1 MVKCSLTEFG
11 RAGPDNKHWDD
22 LEPKVNLSGPPIQ
35 SISTF
40 YIIFSSFEV
49 MLFANTPKNLQPKT
63 HTLQKINPHFSYI
76 RFSFQQKIADILL
89 CLNGDDEPRY
99 MHSIKSNWMNKKR
112 DKKFSWLM

>member
-11 RAGPDNKHWDD
+11 RAGPDNKNWDD

-40 YIIFSSFEV
+40 YIIFFPFEV
-49 MLFANTPKNLQPKT
+49 ILFTNTPIKIT
-63 HTLQKINPHFSYI
+63 KINPHFSYI
-76 RFSFQQKIADILL
+76 RFTFQQKIADILL

-99 MHSIKSNWMNKKR
+99 MHSIKSN
-112 DKKFSWLM
+112 